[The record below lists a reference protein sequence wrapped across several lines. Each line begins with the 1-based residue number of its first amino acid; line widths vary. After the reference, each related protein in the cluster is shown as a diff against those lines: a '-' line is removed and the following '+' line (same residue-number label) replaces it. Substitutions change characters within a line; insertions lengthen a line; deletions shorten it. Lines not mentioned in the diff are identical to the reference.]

1 MLTRQIIRRSRQGS
15 ASKRAEYAG
24 TEQPEQAPWP
34 PYIERANR
42 NYSRQSRSYMPDQT
56 EHPPETSEASRPSA
70 AECVSSKLDSL
81 LTELEDATNQAV
93 AMAIETSSASAVS
106 SLDALTKE
114 LDSSAATSI
123 SAQDGSSRTW
133 TDPGSSPQEVT
144 GADAPVIDE
153 RATGHSK
160 ERSAAGT
167 PTDAEFV
174 RSGGTDIASTPVT
187 PGIGCGTTR
196 QTADA
201 EPAGRSPSND
211 AHARVQPESRKPV
224 GKHATSP
231 RGLSLIA
238 GLKKLGAR
246 VGRVACAAVN
256 LLVEPLG
263 RPIARLPKSTR
274 TTVSLFAAYTLLL
287 GAAACGYLAFVRGA
301 PVPAR
306 EAPAFD
312 FTHAALPKPPAPD
325 DSHSPGS
332 GHGAG
337 DHSAGHDD
345 AKKKPGA
352 TKKPPAKKPTKDKAA
367 DSHGGH

>member
-1 MLTRQIIRRSRQGS
+1 M
-15 ASKRAEYAG
+15 
-24 TEQPEQAPWP
+24 
-34 PYIERANR
+34 
-42 NYSRQSRSYMPDQT
+42 
-56 EHPPETSEASRPSA
+56 
-70 AECVSSKLDSL
+70 
-81 LTELEDATNQAV
+81 
-93 AMAIETSSASAVS
+93 
-106 SLDALTKE
+106 
-114 LDSSAATSI
+114 
-123 SAQDGSSRTW
+123 
-133 TDPGSSPQEVT
+133 
-144 GADAPVIDE
+144 IDE
-153 RATGHSK
+153 RAIGHSN

-187 PGIGCGTTR
+187 QSLGCGTTR

-211 AHARVQPESRKPV
+211 ADARVQPESRKPV
-224 GKHATSP
+224 GKHATNP
-231 RGLSLIA
+231 RGPLLIA
-238 GLKKLGAR
+238 GLKKSGAL

-256 LLVEPLG
+256 LLIEPLG

-287 GAAACGYLAFVRGA
+287 GAAACGYLALVRGA
-301 PVPAR
+301 PVPAG

-312 FTHAALPKPPAPD
+312 FTHAALPKPPALD

-352 TKKPPAKKPTKDKAA
+352 TKKPPAKKQTKDKAA